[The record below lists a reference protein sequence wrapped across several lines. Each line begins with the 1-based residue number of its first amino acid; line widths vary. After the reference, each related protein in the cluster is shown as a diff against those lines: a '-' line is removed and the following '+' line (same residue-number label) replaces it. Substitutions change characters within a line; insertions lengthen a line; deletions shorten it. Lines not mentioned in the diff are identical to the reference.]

1 MFAILNLRL
10 IGAILAVLV
19 TFSAGWYVEHLRFQ
33 NYKTKVEVAAQAQE
47 LHNKEVEKQH
57 LVITEGIKNDYE
69 KKLGSISA
77 MYGRMRQSS
86 SSEVSATTDA
96 AITINGKSIDTLS
109 LAQECAVE
117 TQRLVSLQGWVK
129 QEYQVK

>member
-86 SSEVSATTDA
+86 SSEVSATTPP
-96 AITINGKSIDTLS
+96 SQLMESPSTLF
-109 LAQECAVE
+109 LLPKNV
-117 TQRLVSLQGWVK
+117 L
-129 QEYQVK
+129 

>member
-1 MFAILNLRL
+1 
-10 IGAILAVLV
+10 
-19 TFSAGWYVEHLRFQ
+19 
-33 NYKTKVEVAAQAQE
+33 
-47 LHNKEVEKQH
+47 
-57 LVITEGIKNDYE
+57 
-69 KKLGSISA
+69 

-96 AITINGKSIDTLS
+96 TITINGKSIDTLS